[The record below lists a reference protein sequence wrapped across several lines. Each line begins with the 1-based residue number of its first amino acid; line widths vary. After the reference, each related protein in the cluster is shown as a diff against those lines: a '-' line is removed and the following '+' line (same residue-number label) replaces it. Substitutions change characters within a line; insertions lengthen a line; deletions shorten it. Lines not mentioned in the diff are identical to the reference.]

1 MGNFTPAK
9 RALAAID
16 APPSDVAEAPKRI
29 SKKIRAAIDAMV
41 AGEAKTITE
50 AAAVA
55 GCSREH
61 LSRELGKPHVN
72 ELLRGKVLRNLALA
86 SARAGDTKVKLLDSP
101 NELVRDRAS
110 SFILGLAG
118 ISPEAAPTA
127 PRTGLV
133 AGLQIVIVDRSG
145 AETVAAGPQSVTID
159 HEPALV
165 RSDA

>member
-1 MGNFTPAK
+1 MEKPPAK

-16 APPSDVAEAPKRI
+16 APPSVAESPKRI

-41 AGEAKTITE
+41 AGDAKTVTE
-50 AAAVA
+50 AAVVA

-72 ELLRGKVLRNLALA
+72 EPLRSKVLRNLALA

-110 SFILGLAG
+110 SFVLGLAG

-133 AGLQIVIVDRSG
+133 AGLQIVIIDRSG
-145 AETVAAGPQSVTID
+145 GETVAAGPQPVTID
-159 HEPALV
+159 HDPALV
-165 RSDA
+165 RSEA